1 MEFKQSLYDV
11 VIIGAGPAG
20 ATAAALLAQAGKSVL
35 VLERQ
40 HFPRFSIGE
49 SLLPQCMA
57 FLDEAGLLERVVKHA
72 DELGFQFKD
81 GAAFYHNGEHVNFD
95 FQKKSSVG
103 PGTTY
108 QVKRE
113 RFDKL
118 LIEGAAEFGAEVYHG
133 LTVQAVNFDNAD
145 YVSVTV
151 EHDAD
156 GQQYHIK
163 GRYLLDASGF
173 GRVLPRLLDLEYP
186 SDFPVRQAA
195 FCHVKTDLTG
205 GRFDRQKILITT
217 HPDEPEIWFWTIPFA
232 DGTASLGVVGGVEFF
247 AHNKDAKDA
256 LWQRVNEEPYLR
268 KVLGDCEVT
277 RPEQF
282 ITGYSANVRT
292 LYGDRFALLGN
303 AGEFLDPVFSSGV
316 TIAMKSSSI
325 AVPLVIREL
334 NGEQV
339 DWENEYSARLRK
351 GISTFHTFVKGWYDT
366 RFQDVI
372 YFKQQHPEVKA
383 MICSILA
390 GYAWDESN
398 PYVRESE
405 RRLGVLAELCQPV
418 SPE

>member
-1 MEFKQSLYDV
+1 MKCKQSEYDV

-57 FLDEAGLLERVVKHA
+57 FLAEAGLLDRVMQHA
-72 DELGFQFKD
+72 DALGFQYKN
-81 GAAFYHNGEHVNFD
+81 GAAFYHNQQHVYFD
-95 FQKKSSVG
+95 FEKKSSPG

-113 RFDKL
+113 RFDQL
-118 LIEGAAEFGAEVYHG
+118 LIEGAAEHGAEVHHG
-133 LTVQAVNFDNAD
+133 VTVQAVDFSHPTKVA
-145 YVSVTV
+145 VTV
-151 EHDAD
+151 TDDNGQEH
-156 GQQYHIK
+156 QVQ
-163 GRYLLDASGF
+163 GRFLLDASGF

-205 GRFDRQKILITT
+205 GQFDRNKILITT
-217 HPDEPEIWFWTIPFA
+217 HPELDDVWFWTIPFA
-232 DGTASLGVVGGVEFF
+232 DGTASLGVVGGVEYF
-247 AHNKDAKDA
+247 AHNKDAKEA

-268 KVLGDCEVT
+268 SVLGACEVI
-277 RPEQF
+277 RPEQI

-316 TIAMKSSSI
+316 TIAMKSSSV
-325 AVPLVIREL
+325 AVPLVIRQL
-334 NGEQV
+334 NGEAV
-339 DWENEYSARLRK
+339 DWELEYSVPMRK

-372 YFKQQHPEVKA
+372 YYQQQQSEVKE

-398 PYVRESE
+398 PYVRESD
-405 RRLGVLAELCQPV
+405 RRLNVLAELCQ
-418 SPE
+418 